1 MDRFGQ
7 LVTVLLLITVA
18 GCATPVKVPDGD
30 GIPESVDRGKALEL
44 EEAGEYAAAARQ
56 YLGLARQEQQ
66 TERRDALWVKA
77 GELLLLADELDNAE
91 QALNQAT
98 TPLTDLQLAF
108 RQRLALGELAV
119 KRTRPEDALQ
129 YLNAPTAE
137 TPLTQTLMMRLH
149 RLRAEAFTLN
159 GNALEAA
166 NDLLL
171 LESLLGDEG
180 AIAENQTRILQ
191 TLSPLSDQ
199 ALEQMQVLA
208 PETLAG
214 WLALTRIA
222 KAPLGA
228 AQFQRQITEWR
239 NRFGDHPALQ
249 QTIERLRTR
258 PAVEPLRPHKIAIL
272 LPTSGPFAEP
282 SAAVRDGLLAAYYSD
297 APSNRPE
304 LAFYSVRSD
313 GTDVNEVM
321 ERSVQEGAELVVGP
335 LSKTAV
341 TSIARRDQ
349 LPVPV
354 LALNQAELGDH
365 ITLPINL
372 YQFGLPPED
381 EARQAAERAWI
392 DGHTKALILA
402 PGGLWGS
409 RVATSFRTRW
419 EELGGTVLEQQS
431 YDPTKSDFST
441 PIKALLDLN
450 ESQARR
456 KNLER
461 LMGQKIKF
469 EPRRRQDVEILFLAA
484 FPRQARLLRPQ
495 LKFHRASQLPI
506 IATSHVFTGSVDR
519 AADRD
524 MDDLLFCDT
533 PWTLGVER
541 PSMTQRNQIRTL
553 WPKSQE
559 RLARLYA
566 MGFDAYRVIPYL
578 EWLQT
583 YPSERYEGETGH
595 LVIDDRGR
603 IHRRL
608 AWARFRKGAPDLIGF
623 APELQELEEERQ
635 TAPADSETEGLAIP
649 TAHRPVL

>member
-1 MDRFGQ
+1 MNRLGK
-7 LVTVLLLITVA
+7 LISLLLLITVA
-18 GCATPVKVPDGD
+18 GCATPVKVPEED
-30 GIPESVDRGKALEL
+30 GIPDSVDREQALEL

-66 TERRDALWVKA
+66 IEQRDALLVKA
-77 GELLLLADELDNAE
+77 GELLLLAGELDNAE
-91 QALNQAT
+91 QALNQPAA
-98 TPLTDLQLAF
+98 PLTDLQLAF
-108 RQRLALGELAV
+108 RQQLALGELAV
-119 KRTRPEDALQ
+119 LRTRPEEALQ
-129 YLNAPTAE
+129 YLNTPPAE
-137 TPLTQTLMMRLH
+137 TPLTQALMMRLH

-171 LESLLGDEG
+171 LESLLGDESE
-180 AIAENQTRILQ
+180 IADNQTRILQ

-239 NRFGDHPALQ
+239 NRFTDHPALQ
-249 QTIERLRTR
+249 QTIDRLRTR
-258 PAVEPLRPHKIAIL
+258 LAVEPLRPTKIAIL
-272 LPTSGPFAEP
+272 LPTTGPFTEP
-282 SAAVRDGLLAAYYSD
+282 SAAIRDGILAAYFSD
-297 APSNRPE
+297 AHLNRPQ
-304 LAFYSVRSD
+304 LAFYSVQSD
-313 GTDVNEVM
+313 GADVNGVLEQAVL
-321 ERSVQEGAELVVGP
+321 EGAELIVGP
-335 LSKTAV
+335 LSKAAVTAV
-341 TSIARRDQ
+341 ARRDQ
-349 LPVPV
+349 LSVPV
-354 LALNQAELGDH
+354 LALNQAELSDQA
-365 ITLPINL
+365 TLPTNL
-372 YQFGLPPED
+372 YQFGLSPED

-409 RVATSFRTRW
+409 RVATSFRARW

-431 YDPTKSDFST
+431 YDPGKSDFSA
-441 PIKALLDLN
+441 PIKTLLDIN
-450 ESQARR
+450 ESQTRR

-461 LMGQKIKF
+461 LMGEKIKF
-469 EPRRRQDVEILFLAA
+469 EPRRRQDVDVLFLAA

-533 PWTLGVER
+533 PWTLNMER
-541 PSMTQRNQIRTL
+541 PTVAQRNQIRAL

-595 LVIDDRGR
+595 LIIDERGR

-623 APELQELEEERQ
+623 APELNEADQPQ
-635 TAPADSETEGLAIP
+635 TMPAETEKPFVP
-649 TAHRPVL
+649 TASRPIL